1 MTTLSASKLSQLP
14 KPNYT
19 RPRLNS
25 FGASKSELT
34 ATRRL
39 SSAHLTTPRKRLFS
53 ESELFH
59 ADRESCPKMSKT
71 DNPDSTPDNAL
82 MTMLASI
89 KAEIG
94 NPHFLVQVDEVD
106 SFDLESFSKKVVL
119 SNTFLDG
126 VNVEIYQ
133 IINDNF
139 IKTRVFERGV
149 GETDACGSGALCLFN
164 YLYSENKVSNPTT
177 ILFPG
182 GELDLEFKNEELFLS
197 GTVTYL

>member
-1 MTTLSASKLSQLP
+1 VDKPINIEELS
-14 KPNYT
+14 
-19 RPRLNS
+19 
-25 FGASKSELT
+25 G
-34 ATRRL
+34 
-39 SSAHLTTPRKRLFS
+39 
-53 ESELFH
+53 
-59 ADRESCPKMSKT
+59 
-71 DNPDSTPDNAL
+71 
-82 MTMLASI
+82 I

-149 GETDACGSGALCLFN
+149 GETDACGSGALCLFS